1 MKMFLNCIRRRLQFL
16 GEKLPRYQ
24 RNISK
29 YNTRDDSCDKTSLL
43 KQLCADRYY
52 ISPEAFHTRTC
63 TYGPLGTELKK
74 NIIEQWTS
82 AVRSRAYV
90 FGITTSVQSRMCEE
104 SVRIVNVGAL
114 QEIINQDSLSKKEA
128 SQKIQT
134 LMKDSVSVRTSLLQ
148 GALQQ
153 YIQALELV
161 NRTLPFG
168 LAETGLCHHS
178 DSQLRHSSGCSF
190 EVTESSL
197 VWFCSPRTS
206 SQWMDYWAHQ
216 RLQWWRKF
224 ALGPSD
230 FDMCNVVDEE
240 LKEGTSHGVKVLYKF
255 PWGSETLETLWS
267 LGDTLLLKTHQG
279 TYTKLQCRDGRKSV
293 VPHVISVSA
302 NVDRGMLA
310 YLFNSFQLLKKTDNK
325 QKLHQ
330 RMVLKLHPTLTPVKV
345 ALDMGRGSSSE
356 LRRVCEGLFQ
366 EFLEAGISTW
376 PGYLDTMSLS
386 LENLHTKYD
395 EMGVLFTVMVSESTL
410 KSGLLLV
417 RNRDTTIRETMHIS
431 EIKCF
436 LLKYLS
442 ASENF

>member
-1 MKMFLNCIRRRLQFL
+1 MKMFLNCIRRRLWFL
-16 GEKLPRYQ
+16 SEKLPRF
-24 RNISK
+24 RLNISR
-29 YNTRDDSCDKTSLL
+29 YNTRDDSYDKTSLL
-43 KQLCADRYY
+43 MQLCADRYY

-82 AVRSRAYV
+82 AVRSRAFV
-90 FGITTSVQSRMCEE
+90 FGITTSVQSTCEE
-104 SVRIVNVGAL
+104 SLRMVNIGAF
-114 QEIINQDSLSKKEA
+114 QEIFNQESLSKKEA
-128 SQKIQT
+128 HQKIET

-148 GALQQ
+148 GALKQ
-153 YIQALELV
+153 YIQALGLV

-178 DSQLRHSSGCSF
+178 DSQLGHSSGCSF
-190 EVTESSL
+190 EVTKSSL

-230 FDMCNVVDEE
+230 FEMCNVGDEE

-279 TYTKLQCRDGRKSV
+279 TCKKLQ
-293 VPHVISVSA
+293 
-302 NVDRGMLA
+302 
-310 YLFNSFQLLKKTDNK
+310 
-325 QKLHQ
+325 
-330 RMVLKLHPTLTPVKV
+330 VLKLHPTLTPVKV
-345 ALDMGRGSSSE
+345 GLDMGRGSSSE
-356 LRRVCEGLFQ
+356 LRQVCDGLFQ

-376 PGYLDTMSLS
+376 PGYMDTMSLS
-386 LENLHTKYD
+386 LENLHAKYD
-395 EMGVLFTVMVSESTL
+395 EMGVLFTVMVSETTL
-410 KSGLLLV
+410 KGGLLLV

-431 EIKCF
+431 EIKLF
-436 LLKYLS
+436 LLKYMS

>member
-1 MKMFLNCIRRRLQFL
+1 MKMFLNCIRRRLQLL

-24 RNISK
+24 RNIAR
-29 YNTRDDSCDKTSLL
+29 YNTSDDSCDKTSLL
-43 KQLCADRYY
+43 MQLCADRYY

-104 SVRIVNVGAL
+104 SVRIVNVGDL
-114 QEIINQDSLSKKEA
+114 QEILHQESLSKKEA

-134 LMKDSVSVRTSLLQ
+134 LMKASVSVRTSLLQ

-240 LKEGTSHGVKVLYKF
+240 LKEGASHGVKVLYKF
-255 PWGSETLETLWS
+255 PWGLETLETLWS

-279 TYTKLQCRDGRKSV
+279 TCTKLQCRDGRKSV

-302 NVDRGMLA
+302 NMDRGMLA
-310 YLFNSFQLLKKTDNK
+310 YLFNSFQLMKKTDNK
-325 QKLHQ
+325 QKLNQ
-330 RMVLKLHPTLTPVKV
+330 RMDLLAKKCPLQYLNS
-345 ALDMGRGSSSE
+345 A
-356 LRRVCEGLFQ
+356 
-366 EFLEAGISTW
+366 LEAFSILRDCKHHNDNNDGVNFT
-376 PGYLDTMSLS
+376 LS
-386 LENLHTKYD
+386 
-395 EMGVLFTVMVSESTL
+395 
-410 KSGLLLV
+410 
-417 RNRDTTIRETMHIS
+417 I
-431 EIKCF
+431 
-436 LLKYLS
+436 
-442 ASENF
+442 

>member
-1 MKMFLNCIRRRLQFL
+1 MFLHCIRRRLQLL
-16 GEKLPRYQ
+16 GEKRPWYQ
-24 RNISK
+24 RNLSK
-29 YNTRDDSCDKTSLL
+29 YNTRDDGCDKTSLL
-43 KQLCADRYY
+43 MQLCADRYY
-52 ISPEAFHTRTC
+52 ISPEAPHNRTC

-82 AVRSRAYV
+82 AIRARANV
-90 FGITTSVQSRMCEE
+90 FGITSSVQSRVCEE
-104 SVRIVNVGAL
+104 TVRIVNVSAL
-114 QEIINQDSLSKKEA
+114 QEILNQDSLTKKEGY
-128 SQKIQT
+128 QKIQT
-134 LMKDSVSVRTSLLQ
+134 LIKDSVSFRTSLLQ

-161 NRTLPFG
+161 NKTLPFG
-168 LAETGLCHHS
+168 LAEIGLCHHS
-178 DSQLRHSSGCSF
+178 DSQLRHSSCCSF

-224 ALGPSD
+224 ALDPSN
-230 FDMCNVVDEE
+230 FSMCNVLDEE
-240 LKEGTSHGVKVLYKF
+240 LKEGISHGVKVLYKF

-267 LGDTLLLKTHQG
+267 LGDTLLQRTHQG
-279 TYTKLQCRDGRKSV
+279 TCTKLQCRDGRKSV

-302 NVDRGMLA
+302 NVDRGILA

-356 LRRVCEGLFQ
+356 LRQVCEGLFK
-366 EFLEAGISTW
+366 EFLEDGISTW
-376 PGYLDTMSLS
+376 PGYFDTSLS

-436 LLKYLS
+436 LLKYI
-442 ASENF
+442 AAAENF

>member
-1 MKMFLNCIRRRLQFL
+1 MKMFLNCIRRRLQFFD
-16 GEKLPRYQ
+16 EKLPRYQ
-24 RNISK
+24 RNISR

-74 NIIEQWTS
+74 NMIEQWTS

-128 SQKIQT
+128 SQMIQT

-240 LKEGTSHGVKVLYKF
+240 LKEGTSHGVNVLYKF

-279 TYTKLQCRDGRKSV
+279 TCTKLQCRDGRKSV

-330 RMVLKLHPTLTPVKV
+330 RMTPLALWSSRGVTSIEVKRPHISD
-345 ALDMGRGSSSE
+345 LPSFCLLSSPSHLLLGRRS
-356 LRRVCEGLFQ
+356 RTWQ
-366 EFLEAGISTW
+366 AST
-376 PGYLDTMSLS
+376 TAMSSLS
-386 LENLHTKYD
+386 
-395 EMGVLFTVMVSESTL
+395 
-410 KSGLLLV
+410 
-417 RNRDTTIRETMHIS
+417 I
-431 EIKCF
+431 
-436 LLKYLS
+436 
-442 ASENF
+442 

>member
-1 MKMFLNCIRRRLQFL
+1 M
-16 GEKLPRYQ
+16 
-24 RNISK
+24 
-29 YNTRDDSCDKTSLL
+29 
-43 KQLCADRYY
+43 QLCADRYY

-63 TYGPLGTELKK
+63 TYGPLGTGLKK

-82 AVRSRAYV
+82 AIRSRAYV

-104 SVRIVNVGAL
+104 SVRIVNVETL
-114 QEIINQDSLSKKEA
+114 QEILNQESLTEKEA

-134 LMKDSVSVRTSLLQ
+134 LMKDSVSIRTSLLK

-168 LAETGLCHHS
+168 LSEIGLCHHS
-178 DSQLRHSSGCSF
+178 DSQHRHSSGCSF

-230 FDMCNVVDEE
+230 FSMCNVMDEE
-240 LKEGTSHGVKVLYKF
+240 LKEGTSRGIKVLYKF
-255 PWGSETLETLWS
+255 PWGSETLETVWS

-279 TYTKLQCRDGRKSV
+279 ACTKLQCRDGRKSV

-310 YLFNSFQLLKKTDNK
+310 YLFNSFQLLKKADNK
-325 QKLHQ
+325 QKIHQ
-330 RMVLKLHPTLTPVKV
+330 RMS
-345 ALDMGRGSSSE
+345 R
-356 LRRVCEGLFQ
+356 
-366 EFLEAGISTW
+366 
-376 PGYLDTMSLS
+376 
-386 LENLHTKYD
+386 
-395 EMGVLFTVMVSESTL
+395 
-410 KSGLLLV
+410 
-417 RNRDTTIRETMHIS
+417 
-431 EIKCF
+431 
-436 LLKYLS
+436 
-442 ASENF
+442 